1 MGVLVMAFI
10 GHQGHPAPKLKEAQ
24 LSLAEWELAYEDVIK
39 TMKVLYNECHL
50 VHADLSEYNILW
62 HDSECWYID
71 VSQAVEPNH
80 PNGLEFLLRD
90 CRNVSDFFTK
100 KGVHAVLSTEELF
113 SDITGLALNKGAS
126 EAELLIQVRDYERN
140 HEILSGAVPSIDE
153 NGEPEGKSYPFDYFW
168 EQSQESEAM
177 SIPNIP
183 GHSRG
188 KGGSKT
194 GGKSPR
200 SPSSS

>member
-1 MGVLVMAFI
+1 M
-10 GHQGHPAPKLKEAQ
+10 
-24 LSLAEWELAYEDVIK
+24 
-39 TMKVLYNECHL
+39 
-50 VHADLSEYNILW
+50 
-62 HDSECWYID
+62 
-71 VSQAVEPNH
+71 
-80 PNGLEFLLRD
+80 
-90 CRNVSDFFTK
+90 
-100 KGVHAVLSTEELF
+100 LSTEELF

-200 SPSSS
+200 SPLSSLAKSPSSSSLGKSPKSPSNLASLSDEALKALKESIVQEASEVTTRKSSTVVKFQDEFPTL